1 MMTAAIG
8 LFGGMSVMIKLIG
21 PDYDPAQTIF
31 FRNTVAAIVIFPF
44 ILRNGGTASL
54 STTKPLMHI
63 TRALFGVA
71 GNILY
76 FYAFARIALADVIV
90 VSQAVPLFVSLIAW
104 AFLGE
109 AVGWRRWSS
118 ILVGFT
124 GVVIAVNPT
133 GTIEMATIAAIF
145 ATVFWAITML
155 LTRNMGKTESPYTI
169 VFYYMLAGAIMTAM
183 ALPWVWKSMSP
194 EIYILILA
202 SGILG
207 AFGQLLM
214 TYALK
219 LAEASV
225 VSPFNYTAIIW
236 GIVFDLTIW
245 NVAPSTE
252 TIAGAIIITGAGLY
266 LVHREGIRNHVN
278 TRKI

>member
-1 MMTAAIG
+1 
-8 LFGGMSVMIKLIG
+8 
-21 PDYDPAQTIF
+21 
-31 FRNTVAAIVIFPF
+31 
-44 ILRNGGTASL
+44 
-54 STTKPLMHI
+54 
-63 TRALFGVA
+63 
-71 GNILY
+71 
-76 FYAFARIALADVIV
+76 
-90 VSQAVPLFVSLIAW
+90 
-104 AFLGE
+104 
-109 AVGWRRWSS
+109 
-118 ILVGFT
+118 
-124 GVVIAVNPT
+124 
-133 GTIEMATIAAIF
+133 
-145 ATVFWAITML
+145 
-155 LTRNMGKTESPYTI
+155 
-169 VFYYMLAGAIMTAM
+169 MTAM

-194 EIYILILA
+194 EIYILILG

-245 NVAPSTE
+245 DVAPSTE
-252 TIAGAIIITGAGLY
+252 TITGAIIITGAGLY